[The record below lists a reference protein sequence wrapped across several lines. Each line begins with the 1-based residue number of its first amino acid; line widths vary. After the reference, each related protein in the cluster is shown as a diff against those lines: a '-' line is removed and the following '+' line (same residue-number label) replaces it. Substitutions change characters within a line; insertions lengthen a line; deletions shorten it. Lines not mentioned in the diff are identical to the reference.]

1 MENGKCLLVTWH
13 RLQRPGPQTLSIKS
27 GLHPWKNI
35 TWCWLDGPFYTRS
48 RAENAS
54 IKWPD
59 RATSLNK
66 PNRCRLYHFVRAL
79 EQRMPLPGYTH
90 EKTPADVGW
99 TTYTRSRAE
108 NASIKWPDRVTPL
121 KKLQPMLVGPLYTC
135 SRAENASIRVARLK
149 KTAIDV
155 VIFILYILYTY
166 IYIYFISKCI
176 YI

>member
-1 MENGKCLLVTWH
+1 VSPRHLTPSAEAGPPNPLYKVRITPLKKYHLVLVGRTILYALPSRECFYKVAW
-13 RLQRPGPQTLSIKS
+13 PSYIPEQTQPMS
-27 GLHPWKNI
+27 
-35 TWCWLDGPFYTRS
+35 
-48 RAENAS
+48 
-54 IKWPD
+54 
-59 RATSLNK
+59 
-66 PNRCRLYHFVRAL
+66 VV
-79 EQRMPLPGYTH
+79 PLC
-90 EKTPADVGW
+90 
-99 TTYTRSRAE
+99 TRSRAE